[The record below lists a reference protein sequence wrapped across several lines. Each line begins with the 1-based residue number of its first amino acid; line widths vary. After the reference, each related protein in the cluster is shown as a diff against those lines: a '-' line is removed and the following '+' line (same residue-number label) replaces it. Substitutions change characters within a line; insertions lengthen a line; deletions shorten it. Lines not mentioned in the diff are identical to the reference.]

1 MDPSFYRL
9 LQSSFKPRQIQE
21 TRVRQANPVTPVKRV
36 DIKPRDLD
44 LMTKTSYEG
53 PSGRLSRKLDRDVSP
68 FANEAASFTDNID
81 VTPVKALTSRHPVSL
96 VKPKPRH
103 DFGLRSRTPESS
115 LVATK
120 SPQGNKS
127 FKHSLADQPRKPPRP
142 KVQVYPVDDS
152 VKQQLLQWLKSY
164 SIVPR
169 KTTTSHVPELC
180 KDGAVL
186 CQLINRLNGRVEVLK
201 GVHLEPKRGSAV
213 SANVNKLLSYLRD
226 QQKMNSRY
234 LFANQEII
242 EAQEDVVWG
251 LLEDIQA
258 LYKGSNRSASKAA
271 QSPMLE
277 AKAEEY
283 NLPRTPQREPVH
295 PELRTLKSVPFSSAT
310 QNMLQSVQSDSRLV
324 YTPEASFIEQ
334 TVSQGTKEEVKA
346 WLSKLKLNYLVGHD
360 GRHFLQD
367 PMRNGVLLCEL
378 VSILEKATLHG
389 VQWKP
394 CSAQAALDNVE
405 MALVVLRE
413 KRPVSVSLLRRSED
427 IVKGDAGV
435 IWGLL
440 SSLMKAYEGVQ
451 VQSTVKSE
459 LPYSQEDLKKL
470 EVSLVTWLSTLNV
483 ADRPIMQLPCVI
495 EDFRSGVLLCSLV
508 SKVVGVRI
516 TGVFKPPRTPQLAL
530 ANTRKA
536 LEVLRGLSRMS
547 QQFTWKES
555 ELCDGDVT
563 VILGLLE
570 DLHRFSDGLPA
581 RKRGP
586 GYHNDGPYFGRH
598 GLPRSVSYSRDYS
611 HNLEVLEL
619 ATKQT
624 TVSSVAPKPHPKPQ
638 YPFESP
644 TSGNTSQLYETAG
657 SPYKLNRVEPTQFKS
672 PLRYQLSAKKN
683 LLDISGLSERLSSTI
698 DLAESKQFSWLGCL
712 GLKVPNEVVLGEGV
726 VEEYRSGVLLCEIIG
741 KLETQEISGVHA
753 RPKTTAAA
761 LHNIAKGLGHLR
773 QKKGFPRELFFV
785 QDELL
790 KGDAYILRRLLEAI
804 GHIYKTKVQTLMKFH
819 SRTQKGLLSK
829 SLEKGVLRELF
840 TN

>member
-21 TRVRQANPVTPVKRV
+21 TRARQMNPVTPVKRV

-44 LMTKTSYEG
+44 QITKTSYEG
-53 PSGRLSRKLDRDVSP
+53 ASGRLSRKLDRDVSP
-68 FANEAASFTDNID
+68 FANEAASFPDNID
-81 VTPVKALTSRHPVSL
+81 ITPVKPPLTSRDPVSL
-96 VKPKPRH
+96 VKPKPTH
-103 DFGLRSRTPESS
+103 DFGLRSRTPESR
-115 LVATK
+115 LVASR
-120 SPQGNKS
+120 SPQGHKS
-127 FKHSLADQPRKPPRP
+127 FISSQADQPRKPPRP

-169 KTTTSHVPELC
+169 KATTSHVPELC

-258 LYKGSNRSASKAA
+258 LYKGRNRSASKAA
-271 QSPMLE
+271 RSPTLE
-277 AKAEEY
+277 ARTEEY
-283 NLPRTPQREPVH
+283 NLPRTPQRKPVQ
-295 PELRTLKSVPFSSAT
+295 PELRTLKSV
-310 QNMLQSVQSDSRLV
+310 QSESRLV
-324 YTPEASFIEQ
+324 HTPEVSFTEQ
-334 TVSQGTKEEVKA
+334 TVSQGTKEDVKA
-346 WLSKLKLNYLVGHD
+346 WLSRLKLNYLVGHD

-440 SSLMKAYEGVQ
+440 SSLMKAYEGVE
-451 VQSTVKSE
+451 VQSSVKSE
-459 LPYSQEDLKKL
+459 LPYSQEDLRKL
-470 EVSLVTWLSTLNV
+470 EVSLVNWLSTLNV
-483 ADRPIMQLPCVI
+483 SDRPFMQLPSVI

-619 ATKQT
+619 AHKQA

-644 TSGNTSQLYETAG
+644 TSGNTSHLYETTG
-657 SPYKLNRVEPTQFKS
+657 SPYRLNRVEPTQFKS

-683 LLDISGLSERLSSTI
+683 LLDISGMSERLSSTLDI
-698 DLAESKQFSWLGCL
+698 AESKQFSWLGGL

-726 VEEYRSGVLLCEIIG
+726 VEEYRSGVLLCEIIS
-741 KLETQEISGVHA
+741 KLETSEIAGVHA

-761 LHNIAKGLGHLR
+761 LHNIAKGLGHLK
-773 QKKGFPRELFFV
+773 QKKGFPRELFYV
-785 QDELL
+785 QDDLL
-790 KGDAYILRRLLEAI
+790 KGDAYIWRRLLEAL
-804 GHIYKTKVQTLMKFH
+804 GLIYKTKIQTLMKFH
-819 SRTQKGLLSK
+819 TRSQKGLLSK